1 MTMKKILFILAC
13 ALCLVSCENFFI
25 NKNLGGDDWV
35 PTDVRTVSYT
45 LTDADYTAI
54 TKYTTN
60 INIALGLEEDSVAY
74 NKLKLVDSV
83 KYFEND
89 SVAAYYLPA
98 FIADK
103 FSYLDAGSIVK
114 IAFQMSN
121 PAPDYMALLDTIHT
135 FNIADEVYTN
145 VWGANVEVPYLTPAT
160 EGKLLEMVQK
170 SYSDTLADGVYA
182 IQYDY
187 SEIEPSYSVA
197 DETLVLTHEEY
208 LDLVKYVVDSVEDYE
223 SYFSKK
229 DLKYESFE
237 VDYYLGSNSKHN
249 YINTNYTEWKKI
261 NKSYSLLTDAEISQL
276 QVERLAEALINVVLP
291 ARYSTPRMGVYSVAF
306 AMGVDQSNVKREYM
320 TFMYA
325 GDYNYVSCSF
335 IGNEE
340 TSAPVGFDTLSV
352 GTRATLFVVEKG
364 HIDFFSADGITPL
377 VLSPSDY
384 QILGVNY
391 LDRPERVLPKL
402 LQHKYPFASFGTTYL
417 VVYRIADGS
426 LKAGR
431 YNYNGTDWTVIKDS
445 KQKISSFM
453 NTGSVWET
461 STAVYLSESFANLSQ
476 GDFTL
481 QNVLLTGSLTY
492 VWQTTGSYGMKAS
505 AFVGNTN
512 NPSEAW
518 LVSPIVDLT
527 EAEKPILIFDQAR
540 KYGVD
545 FIDECFVMVSVN
557 YDGDVTECDWV
568 HIPYNQDEEGN
579 YIVPDGSN
587 WTFMSSGDLDL
598 SAFAGQRITI
608 GFKYTSSAAGS
619 ATWEVKNLVV
629 KEKK

>member
-1 MTMKKILFILAC
+1 MKKILFILAC
-13 ALCLVSCENFFI
+13 ALCLVSCENYFI
-25 NKNLGGDDWV
+25 NKNFGGDEWV
-35 PTDVRTVSYT
+35 PTDVRTVSYA
-45 LTDADYTAI
+45 LNDADYTAI
-54 TKYTTN
+54 TKNVAN
-60 INIALGLEEDSVAY
+60 IDIALGLEEDSAAY
-74 NKLKLVDSV
+74 HKLLMVDSL

-98 FIADK
+98 FISNK
-103 FSYLDAGSIVK
+103 FSYLDAGSTVK
-114 IAFQMSN
+114 IAFQMYN
-121 PAPDYMALLDTIHT
+121 PAPEYMSLMDSITT
-135 FNIADEVYTN
+135 FNLPAEAYAS
-145 VWGANVEVPYLTPAT
+145 VWGDNVEVPYLTPKT
-160 EGKLLEMVQK
+160 EDQLLHLVQQN
-170 SYSDTLADGVYA
+170 YNGNLADGVYV

-187 SEIEPSYSVA
+187 SESEPAQSTTDTKLLLAHDDYVALTKYVA
-197 DETLVLTHEEY
+197 DNYPTG
-208 LDLVKYVVDSVEDYE
+208 
-223 SYFSKK
+223 YFAKK
-229 DLKYESFE
+229 DKKKEI
-237 VDYYLGSNSKHN
+237 DYYLGSNSKQD
-249 YINTNYTEWKKI
+249 YINCDYALWR
-261 NKSYSLLTDAEISQL
+261 KSYDPEKIYSSYTDEEMAKL
-276 QVERLAEALINVVLP
+276 HLDRLVEALISVVLP
-291 ARYSTPRMGVYSVAF
+291 THFTNPRMGVYTISF
-306 AMGVDQSNVKREYM
+306 TMGIDQSNVTRESI
-320 TFMYA
+320 TLMYA
-325 GDYNYVSCSF
+325 GEYICTACSF
-335 IGNEE
+335 RGE
-340 TSAPVGFDTLSV
+340 TSSSTSTGIDTLSC
-352 GTRATLFVVEKG
+352 GARATLFVVENG
-364 HIDFFSADGITPL
+364 RVDFFAAEGITSL
-377 VLSPSDY
+377 VLSPADY
-384 QILGVNY
+384 QILGVDY
-391 LDRPERVLPKL
+391 IDRPERILPKL
-402 LQHKYPFASFGTTYL
+402 LKHKYPFASFGTTYL
-417 VVYRIADGS
+417 VVYRVADGS
-426 LKAGR
+426 VKAGR
-431 YNYNGTDWTVIKDS
+431 YNYNGTDWTVIKNS

-453 NTGSVWET
+453 NTGSIWEA

-518 LVSPIVDLT
+518 LVSPMVDLT

-545 FIDECFVMVSVN
+545 FVNECFVMVSVN